1 MTPRDAG
8 LVRRSVLV
16 PPKSG
21 RAIQIRA
28 GEIVDVIDIDGNQ
41 VGDLWAIDAVDHRR
55 WLSTSHTRDK
65 LERLLPFVG
74 ESFVDQQYDPILE
87 LVADTSPGIHDM
99 LFPACN
105 PALYAR
111 EGLAGH
117 VNCADNFLAAAR
129 TVDVALPVLPDP
141 VNLFQNSRPGHE
153 GELTVRRATS
163 RPGDSVSLRAT
174 RDVILVLTSCAVD
187 FWPTNGDQCSSLRLD
202 LRS

>member
-1 MTPRDAG
+1 
-8 LVRRSVLV
+8 VLV

-141 VNLFQNSRPGHE
+141 VNLFQNSRPGIDSAAWH
-153 GELTVRRATS
+153 GST
-163 RPGDSVSLRAT
+163 RPAGVNASARTGAVCPT
-174 RDVILVLTSCAVD
+174 RVNFSAPVVKSNALI
-187 FWPTNGDQCSSLRLD
+187 CSGS
-202 LRS
+202 STPQKG

>member
-41 VGDLWAIDAVDHRR
+41 VGGLWAIDAVDHRR

-87 LVADTSPGIHDM
+87 VVADTSPGIHDM

-111 EGLAGH
+111 EGLAGLRQLRRQLLGCGQNRGRRAAGATRSREPVPELKAGTRGRAH
-117 VNCADNFLAAAR
+117 RTKSDLAAGRQRVAEGNAGCDPR
-129 TVDVALPVLPDP
+129 THVL
-141 VNLFQNSRPGHE
+141 
-153 GELTVRRATS
+153 
-163 RPGDSVSLRAT
+163 
-174 RDVILVLTSCAVD
+174 
-187 FWPTNGDQCSSLRLD
+187 CSGLLAH
-202 LRS
+202 